1 MYFEDKPNRSLTEGK
16 KYVIERGVEDD
27 WEVFDLNV

>member
-16 KYVIERGVEDD
+16 KYVIEELRMTGR
-27 WEVFDLNV
+27 FLT